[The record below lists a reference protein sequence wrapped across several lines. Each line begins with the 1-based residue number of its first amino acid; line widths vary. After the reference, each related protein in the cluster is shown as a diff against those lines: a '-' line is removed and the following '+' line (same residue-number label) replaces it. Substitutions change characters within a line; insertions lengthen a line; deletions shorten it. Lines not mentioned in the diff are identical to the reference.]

1 MPTPDLS
8 MFRGVPNG
16 TYQQAS
22 DDTVG
27 GVGIATAKKYKDGL
41 VTGRKAVYARIYV
54 EDASIRVAFGGTAPT
69 VDIGEIYGTGTMLEL
84 YGWDMINTFRMISDT
99 GATPANCN
107 ITVFF

>member
-8 MFRGVPNG
+8 QFRGVPNG

-27 GVGIATAKKYKDGL
+27 GVGIATAKKYKDGT
-41 VTGRKAVYARIYV
+41 VTGKKAVYARIHV
-54 EDASIRVAFGGTAPT
+54 EDAAIRVAFGGTAPT
-69 VDIGEIYGTGTMLEL
+69 VDIGEVYAANSNIEL
-84 YGWDMINTFRMISDT
+84 FGWDMISTFRMISDT

-107 ITVFF
+107 ITIFF